1 MKNSYKYIV
10 RATNRFKKA
19 AKRMAKRGKDTQK
32 LKDVVEK
39 LAKGDSLADAYKDHP
54 LIGNWS
60 GHRELHI
67 EPDWLLIYKIE
78 KNILILELVDTGTHS
93 DLLQEIGLSGNSLD
107 FRQLLQH
114 QKYSLTSLLILYFLV
129 LMLVPLYHLHIS
141 FLYLPY
147 LTSRPHCTRR

>member
-1 MKNSYKYIV
+1 MKNSYKYVV

-19 AKRMAKRGKDTQK
+19 AKRMAKRGKDSQK

-54 LIGNWS
+54 LIGNWA

-78 KNILILELVDTGTHS
+78 ENILILELVDTGTHS
-93 DLLQEIGLSGNSLD
+93 DLY
-107 FRQLLQH
+107 
-114 QKYSLTSLLILYFLV
+114 KK
-129 LMLVPLYHLHIS
+129 
-141 FLYLPY
+141 
-147 LTSRPHCTRR
+147 

>member
-1 MKNSYKYIV
+1 MNNSYKYIV

-19 AKRMAKRGKDTQK
+19 AKRMTKRGKDTQK
-32 LKDVVEK
+32 LKDVVEI
-39 LAKGDSLADAYKDHP
+39 LAKGLSLADSYKDHP
-54 LIGNWS
+54 FIGNWS

-114 QKYSLTSLLILYFLV
+114 QSAIKNEKHFSERSAL
-129 LMLVPLYHLHIS
+129 
-141 FLYLPY
+141 
-147 LTSRPHCTRR
+147 SRDRRGLNSQPPA

>member
-1 MKNSYKYIV
+1 MNNSYKYIV

-19 AKRMAKRGKDTQK
+19 AKRMTKRGKDTQK
-32 LKDVVEK
+32 LKDVVEI
-39 LAKGDSLADAYKDHP
+39 LAKGLSLADSYKDHP

-114 QKYSLTSLLILYFLV
+114 QSAIKNEKHFSERSAL
-129 LMLVPLYHLHIS
+129 
-141 FLYLPY
+141 
-147 LTSRPHCTRR
+147 SRDRRGLNSQPPA

>member
-1 MKNSYKYIV
+1 MNNSYKYIV
-10 RATNRFKKA
+10 QATNRFKKA
-19 AKRMAKRGKDTQK
+19 AKRMTKRGKDTQK
-32 LKDVVEK
+32 LKDVVEI
-39 LAKGDSLADAYKDHP
+39 LAKGLSLADSYKDHP

-114 QKYSLTSLLILYFLV
+114 QSAIKNEKHFSERSAL
-129 LMLVPLYHLHIS
+129 
-141 FLYLPY
+141 
-147 LTSRPHCTRR
+147 SRDRRGLNSQPPA